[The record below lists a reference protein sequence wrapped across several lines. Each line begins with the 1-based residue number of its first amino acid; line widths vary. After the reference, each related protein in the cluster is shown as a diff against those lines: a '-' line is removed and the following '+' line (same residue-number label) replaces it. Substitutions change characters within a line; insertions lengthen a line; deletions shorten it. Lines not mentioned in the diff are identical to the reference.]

1 MTALSLSD
9 FVAAY
14 VAGKCRQPGH
24 FLVPREWIW
33 HGTCEPSSMRAARV
47 GVATVV
53 LLSLA
58 LLGSAPTRARSRA
71 KAAPPRGISVDMR
84 NVNLHMTSD
93 VTLRVRSLRGRFVP
107 TRAGGVA
114 NLDDSASYVVAV
126 DAGETSIDEATL
138 NALMTEHVFA
148 RGPDHGKPPVKDL
161 VLKVEDGLV
170 KQKGKLDKKI
180 DLPFSVK
187 GAVEATPDGK
197 IRVHAKSIKS
207 LGLPVK
213 GLMKLIGLEMDDMLK
228 VEPGHGLTVDDN
240 DFIIDP
246 QTMLPPPHLQ
256 GRITSV
262 RVEGNEIVQVFGD
275 GPAKSAGRNHIYWRG
290 GSLRFGKLTMRD
302 TDLELIDQDQSDP
315 FDFSVSGYNEMLVAG
330 YSKNTPRLGLKTYMP
345 DYDDLK
351 AGRRLAGTPAEA
363 AAVRRV
369 SR

>member
-1 MTALSLSD
+1 MVTIGA
-9 FVAAY
+9 
-14 VAGKCRQPGH
+14 
-24 FLVPREWIW
+24 PRA
-33 HGTCEPSSMRAARV
+33 HA
-47 GVATVV
+47 
-53 LLSLA
+53 
-58 LLGSAPTRARSRA
+58 RA
-71 KAAPPRGISVDMR
+71 KSRPQAPPGVQVDMR

-93 VTLRVRSLRGRFVP
+93 VTLRVRSLQGRFVP
-107 TRAGGVA
+107 TRTGGVA
-114 NLDDSASYVVAV
+114 NLDDSASYMVAV
-126 DAGETSIDEATL
+126 DAGETAIDEASL
-138 NALMTEHVFA
+138 NAIMTEHVFA
-148 RGPDHGKPPVKDL
+148 REPGHGKPPVKDL
-161 VLKVEDGLV
+161 VLRVEDGVV

-213 GLMKLIGLEMDDMLK
+213 GLMKLLGIEMDDMLK

-256 GRITSV
+256 GRVTAV
-262 RVEGNEIVQVFGD
+262 RIEGDQIVQVFGD
-275 GPAKSAGRNHIYWRG
+275 GPAPKAGGRNHIYWRG

-315 FDFSVSGYNEMLVAG
+315 FDFSVGGYNDMLVAG

-351 AGRRLAGTPAEA
+351 SGRPVYATPGA
-363 AAVRRV
+363 ARRAARRAPPEPQTAPAV

>member
-1 MTALSLSD
+1 MRAPRLGLIAAVLLLPAL
-9 FVAAY
+9 VAA
-14 VAGKCRQPGH
+14 
-24 FLVPREWIW
+24 VP
-33 HGTCEPSSMRAARV
+33 AQ
-47 GVATVV
+47 
-53 LLSLA
+53 
-58 LLGSAPTRARSRA
+58 ARSRSRA
-71 KAAPPRGISVDMR
+71 TAPRGVEVDMR
-84 NVNLHMTSD
+84 NVDLHMTSD
-93 VTLRVRSLRGRFVP
+93 VTLRVRTLRGRFVP

-114 NLDDSASYVVAV
+114 NLDDSDSYVVAV
-126 DAGETSIDEATL
+126 DSGETAIGEASL
-138 NALMTEHVFA
+138 NALMNEHVFA
-148 RGPDHGKPPVKDL
+148 RSAYHGKPPIKNL
-161 VLKVEDGLV
+161 EIQVEDGVL

-213 GLMKLIGLEMDDMLK
+213 GLMKLLGIEMDDMLK

-262 RVEGNEIVQVFGD
+262 RIEGDEIVQVFG
-275 GPAKSAGRNHIYWRG
+275 GGSGARAAPRAPGRNHIYWRG

-302 TDLELIDQDQSDP
+302 TDLELIDQDQGDP
-315 FDFSVSGYNEMLVAG
+315 FDFSVARYNDMLVAG

-351 AGRRLAGTPAEA
+351 SR
-363 AAVRRV
+363 RRV
-369 SR
+369 AGAPAPAAPATRRASR

>member
-1 MTALSLSD
+1 
-9 FVAAY
+9 
-14 VAGKCRQPGH
+14 
-24 FLVPREWIW
+24 
-33 HGTCEPSSMRAARV
+33 MRVARV
-47 GVATVV
+47 GLVTAV
-53 LLSLA
+53 LLPMVSIYA
-58 LLGSAPTRARSRA
+58 ARAHVARAGSPPR
-71 KAAPPRGISVDMR
+71 PPRGIHVDMQ
-84 NVNLHMTSD
+84 NVDLHMTSD

-107 TRAGGVA
+107 TRTGGVA

-126 DAGETSIDEATL
+126 DAGETAIDEASL
-138 NALMTEHVFA
+138 NAIMTEHVFA
-148 RGPDHGKPPVKDL
+148 REPGHGKPPVKDL
-161 VLKVEDGLV
+161 VLRVEDGVV

-187 GAVEATPDGK
+187 GGVEATPDGK

-213 GLMKLIGLEMDDMLK
+213 GLMKILGIEMDDMLK

-256 GRITSV
+256 GRVTAV
-262 RVEGNEIVQVFGD
+262 RIEGDQIVQVFGD
-275 GPAKSAGRNHIYWRG
+275 GPVATKGGGRNHIYWRG

-315 FDFSVSGYNEMLVAG
+315 FDFSVDGYNDMLVAG

-351 AGRRLAGTPAEA
+351 SGRPVYATPGA
-363 AAVRRV
+363 ARRAARSVRQ
-369 SR
+369 

>member
-1 MTALSLSD
+1 MRVARVAL
-9 FVAAY
+9 VAA
-14 VAGKCRQPGH
+14 
-24 FLVPREWIW
+24 
-33 HGTCEPSSMRAARV
+33 
-47 GVATVV
+47 V
-53 LLSLA
+53 LLPLVSTFA
-58 LLGSAPTRARSRA
+58 TRARARPRSRP
-71 KAAPPRGISVDMR
+71 AAPRGIQVDMR

-107 TRAGGVA
+107 TRTGGVA
-114 NLDDSASYVVAV
+114 NLDDSASYMVAV
-126 DAGETSIDEATL
+126 DAGETAIDEATL

-148 RGPDHGKPPVKDL
+148 RTAGHGKPPVKDL
-161 VLKVEDGLV
+161 VVRVEDGVV
-170 KQKGKLDKKI
+170 KQKGTLDKKI

-187 GAVEATPDGK
+187 AAVEATPDGK

-256 GRITSV
+256 GRVTSV
-262 RVEGNEIVQVFGD
+262 RIEGDQIVQVFGD
-275 GPAKSAGRNHIYWRG
+275 GPAPKGGGRNHIYWRG

-302 TDLELIDQDQSDP
+302 TDLELIDQDQTDA
-315 FDFSVSGYNEMLVAG
+315 FDFSVDRYNEMLVAG
-330 YSKNTPRLGLKTYMP
+330 YSKNTPSLGLKTYMP

-351 AGRRLAGTPAEA
+351 AGRNVAGTPGA
-363 AAVRRV
+363 ARRAAR
-369 SR
+369 STPSGATNQK

>member
-1 MTALSLSD
+1 
-9 FVAAY
+9 
-14 VAGKCRQPGH
+14 
-24 FLVPREWIW
+24 
-33 HGTCEPSSMRAARV
+33 MRVARV
-47 GVATVV
+47 GLVVAAV
-53 LLSLA
+53 LLPMVSTIA
-58 LLGSAPTRARSRA
+58 ARAHARTRPRA
-71 KAAPPRGISVDMR
+71 AAPRGISVDMR
-84 NVNLHMTSD
+84 NVDLHMTAD

-107 TRAGGVA
+107 TRTGGVA

-126 DAGETSIDEATL
+126 DAGETAIDEASL
-138 NALMTEHVFA
+138 NAIMTEHVFA

-161 VLKVEDGLV
+161 VLKVEDGLI
-170 KQKGKLDKKI
+170 KQKGKLDNKI

-256 GRITSV
+256 GRVTAV
-262 RVEGNEIVQVFGD
+262 RIEGDQIIQVFGD
-275 GPAKSAGRNHIYWRG
+275 GPPAKGGGRNHIYWRG

-302 TDLELIDQDQSDP
+302 TDLELIDQDQTDS
-315 FDFSVSGYNEMLVAG
+315 FDFSVRGYNDMLVAG
-330 YSKNTPRLGLKTYMP
+330 YSKNTPQLGLKTYMP

-351 AGRRLAGTPAEA
+351 SGKPVNATPGAARR
-363 AAVRRV
+363 AVRRV
-369 SR
+369 GQ